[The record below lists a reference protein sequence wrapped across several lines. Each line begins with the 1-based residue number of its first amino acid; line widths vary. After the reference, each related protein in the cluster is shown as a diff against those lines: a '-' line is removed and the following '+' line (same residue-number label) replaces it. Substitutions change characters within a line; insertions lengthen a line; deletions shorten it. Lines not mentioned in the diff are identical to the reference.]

1 MPLLTAWGNSTGC
14 RLPVAVLDVVG
25 WRAGDRVQILA
36 RPDGV
41 VEIHAKQV
49 SGRVIQRTPVDAH
62 ESDEEPTKW

>member
-25 WRAGDRVQILA
+25 WKAGDRVQIIA

-41 VEIHAKQV
+41 VEIRAKHV
-49 SGRVIQRTPVDAH
+49 SGRAVGRPPPDAA
-62 ESDEEPTKW
+62 EPDDEPTQW

>member
-25 WRAGDRVQILA
+25 WKAGDRVQILA

-41 VEIHAKQV
+41 VEIHARQV
-49 SGRVIQRTPVDAH
+49 SGRVVQRTPADTA
-62 ESDEEPTKW
+62 EPDEEPTQW